1 MRLDD
6 IEKDYRLGT
15 FTNVDIGKRN
25 GVSEAYI
32 RKVAKNY
39 GWVKGESRDIRS
51 TLPEVYKQHMK
62 KPLSESI
69 NAKNTDKLAF
79 MLMDLA
85 ERMLEEL
92 HQVTTS
98 PGEFEQMIIDETSED
113 KEAKRR
119 NAMLKAV
126 SLPIRANTLKTI
138 SQILIHAKGIV
149 SSDVSSNKK
158 EQNAER
164 AKEATKGRFA
174 PSEPPRLATIK
185 L

>member
-15 FTNVDIGKRN
+15 LTNVDIGKRN

-98 PGEFEQMIIDETSED
+98 PGEFEALILAETKDDRDS
-113 KEAKRR
+113 KRR
-119 NAMLKAV
+119 TAMLKAV
-126 SLPIRANTLKTI
+126 SLPTRANTLKTI
-138 SQILIHAKGIV
+138 SQILIHTKSIV
-149 SSDVSSNKK
+149 SSNAQLSGKK
-158 EQNAER
+158 EQNAQK
-164 AKEATKGRFA
+164 AKVAIKGKFA
-174 PSEPPRLATIK
+174 PGKPPIL
-185 L
+185 LNH

>member
-15 FTNVDIGKRN
+15 LTNVDIGKRN

-39 GWVKGESRDIRS
+39 GWVKGESRDIRP
-51 TLPEVYKQHMK
+51 THPEVYKQHMK

-98 PGEFEQMIIDETSED
+98 AGELEALILAETKDDRDS
-113 KEAKRR
+113 KRR
-119 NAMLKAV
+119 TAMLKVV

-138 SQILIHAKGIV
+138 SQILIHTKGIV

-164 AKEATKGRFA
+164 AKEVTKGRFA
-174 PSEPPRLATIK
+174 PGKPPIL
-185 L
+185 LNH